1 MNRFQIALLVFASLV
16 LAGQVLNII
25 FDYRYTGWILAFSW
39 ISTIINFF
47 VSLTVIYAIARIKE
61 VAPLKISLIFYYIT
75 DLFTLF
81 AFIMFIKAGI
91 FNYPKLV
98 NFLIIT
104 PLIVVLNIYVY
115 KLSSLDSNNP
125 SQQLL
130 Y

>member
-1 MNRFQIALLVFASLV
+1 MNRYQIALLVLASLV
-16 LAGQVLNII
+16 LAGQSLNII
-25 FDYRYTGWILAFSW
+25 LDIRYLGWILAFAW
-39 ISTIINFF
+39 CATIINIL
-47 VSLTVIYAIARIKE
+47 VSLTVIYAIARNLE

-81 AFIMFIKAGI
+81 AFIIFQINGI

-104 PLIVVLNIYVY
+104 PLIIVLNIYVY
-115 KLSSLDSNNP
+115 QLSSLDSLTSTEQP
-125 SQQLL
+125 L